1 MHQEERAVDVCA
13 EGIPFSFPSILGVS
27 VLPSLLS
34 ELGKELI
41 EILDKM
47 TRPPPDPSPPAY
59 IPDVPFPPLPSRSDH
74 CLCSKSASPMSAQLL
89 EVWSAA
95 TRMEGNLSGAAAR
108 VLFPCPPRGS
118 RRLPPRLPAGEAIRR
133 LALRPAAPEP
143 QPVRVGVHRTPLRGQ
158 HGAPPSLQ
166 PLREAPLQI
175 PRSASAARS
184 VWEAYCPGT
193 SRTQKSNA
201 LFLAHRAAPGG
212 LPLRLWRRVL
222 LRAHPCLTGP
232 PRRVPDPLRGR
243 GARVLATSS

>member
-1 MHQEERAVDVCA
+1 
-13 EGIPFSFPSILGVS
+13 
-27 VLPSLLS
+27 
-34 ELGKELI
+34 
-41 EILDKM
+41 M

-59 IPDVPFPPLPSRSDH
+59 IPDVPFPPLPSRSGY
-74 CLCSKSASPMSAQLL
+74 CLRNKNPSPMSAQLL

-166 PLREAPLQI
+166 PLREVPLQI
-175 PRSASAARS
+175 PRLRQRPEASGKPTVLHKPHAEEQRS
-184 VWEAYCPGT
+184 LP
-193 SRTQKSNA
+193 
-201 LFLAHRAAPGG
+201 AHRAAPGG

-222 LRAHPCLTGP
+222 LRAHPRLAGP